1 MACPKR
7 SRPNLNIDM
16 HVIEFSEDGRA
27 ETLHTDKLPLSELGL
42 LSMERAS
49 SIEWSSERQLWEVFI
64 NDEVAFCDPSRAVC
78 LAWEVDHFN
87 SLILN
92 R

>member
-1 MACPKR
+1 
-7 SRPNLNIDM
+7 M

-27 ETLHTDKLPLSELGL
+27 ETLHTDKLPLSEL
-42 LSMERAS
+42 
-49 SIEWSSERQLWEVFI
+49 
-64 NDEVAFCDPSRAVC
+64 C